1 MCLSLS
7 SRLSI
12 TASPT
17 APRFLPEINLRTP
30 VLFKLIRRADRRAA
44 FLFSSTFF
52 NGLQVL
58 RFSRRYRFAL
68 RGFSLGCF
76 FFFLN
81 LSRVTTRFRCCCYFL
96 LPLLL
101 QHFWP
106 CSSCLSIAL
115 SCVAEPL
122 CRSLCSLLRTFA
134 FLPCLS
140 PISSSFA
147 LSLVHIGLFT
157 LSRLAQLVPAFIP
170 SFGPFCCRPRP
181 FLSHRVLSSTRD
193 RIIIRHHTN
202 HLRLPTIP
210 PPRTQHQPLHR

>member
-76 FFFLN
+76 FFFFELVTSHDT
-81 LSRVTTRFRCCCYFL
+81 LSLLLLLLAAAAAPALLAVFL
-96 LPLLL
+96 L
-101 QHFWP
+101 
-106 CSSCLSIAL
+106 
-115 SCVAEPL
+115 
-122 CRSLCSLLRTFA
+122 SLNRSLLR
-134 FLPCLS
+134 CLS
-140 PISSSFA
+140 PS
-147 LSLVHIGLFT
+147 V
-157 LSRLAQLVPAFIP
+157 VP
-170 SFGPFCCRPRP
+170 S
-181 FLSHRVLSSTRD
+181 VLSSEPSLFSLVFLPFLLRSLSRFFISD
-193 RIIIRHHTN
+193 FSRCHGSPSSCQALF
-202 HLRLPTIP
+202 LRLAHFAVAPDLSCLIAFSP
-210 PPRTQHQPLHR
+210 QHAIE